1 MADIFGDDNSEKKD
15 DFGALLEASFDQLK
29 VTFSKGDK
37 VRGEV
42 LTIGKEEV
50 FVSVAGKDGSVHK
63 TELLKDG
70 VLTVQVGDI
79 LDLFVIRQQE
89 GLLQLTVKPSSKAL
103 AETLE
108 DAFDFETPVEGR
120 VTEAVNGG
128 FRVLIQGK
136 TAFCPTSQMDSKPI
150 TNPED
155 YFNKKFEFIIT
166 KFEQKGRNIVCSRRK
181 VLDMEALENQGA
193 FLEKTK
199 VGSEVTG
206 QVVRMEAFGA
216 FIQIAPGL
224 EGLLHISE
232 IGWSRIA
239 HPSEALQMGETLTAK
254 VIKLEEDATG
264 RLRISLSR
272 KQASDDPFLKAAE
285 SHKVGQI
292 LKGTIRKIERF
303 GFLIELAPGFVGLL
317 PRSAMKEVSTE
328 ENLDKKVPGDTLE
341 VKINE
346 INLADKRI
354 SLGLAS
360 GSDDQSWKEFSSADQ
375 KGFNAL
381 GDQLKGFFDQKPRK

>member
-15 DFGALLEASFDQLK
+15 DFGALLEASYDQLK
-29 VTFSKGDK
+29 VSFSKGDK

-50 FVSVAGKDGSVHK
+50 FVSVAGKDGVVHK
-63 TELLKDG
+63 PELLKDG
-70 VLTVQVGDI
+70 VLTVKVGDI
-79 LDLFVIRQQE
+79 LDLFVIRSQE

-103 AETLE
+103 AESLE

-128 FRVLIQGK
+128 FRVNLQGK

-150 TNPED
+150 TAPEE
-155 YFNKKFEFIIT
+155 YLNRKFEFIIT
-166 KFEQKGRNIVCSRRK
+166 KFEEKGRNIVVSRRK
-181 VLDMEALENQGA
+181 VLDLEALENQGA
-193 FLEKTK
+193 FLQSTR
-199 VGSEVTG
+199 VGDEVTG
-206 QVVRMEAFGA
+206 KVVRMEAFGA
-216 FIQIAPGL
+216 FVQIAPGL

-232 IGWSRIA
+232 IGWSRLA

-254 VIKLEEDATG
+254 VIRLEEDGNG

-272 KQASDDPFLKAAE
+272 KQASEDPFLKAAD

-328 ENLDKKVPGDTLE
+328 ENLDKKTVGETLE
-341 VKINE
+341 VQIKE

-354 SLGLAS
+354 SLGLPNS
-360 GSDDQSWKEFSSADQ
+360 SDDQSWKEFSSSGS
-375 KGFNAL
+375 KSFNAF
-381 GDQLKGFFDQKPRK
+381 GDQLKGLFDQKTKK